1 MTPRYCSGMS
11 FQTVQD
17 GATVRIYCPAGH
29 EIVSGAAHC
38 EAMLR
43 EVAESMGC
51 QDRACQGKRRGR
63 VS

>member
-1 MTPRYCSGMS
+1 MS

-17 GATVRIYCPAGH
+17 GAIVRIYCPEGH
-29 EIVSGAAHC
+29 EIVSGAARC

-51 QDRACQGKRRGR
+51 QDHACTSARRVAARRA
-63 VS
+63 